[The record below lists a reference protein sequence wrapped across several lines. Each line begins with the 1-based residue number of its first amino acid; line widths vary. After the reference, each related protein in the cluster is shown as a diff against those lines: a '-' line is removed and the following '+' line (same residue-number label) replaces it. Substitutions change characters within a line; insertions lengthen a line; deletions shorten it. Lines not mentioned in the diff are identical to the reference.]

1 MSGYSRTLQRQLR
14 KLNLSADQAPDT
26 DTWQQF
32 LKKVDTTYTE
42 YRNGRYLMERSLD
55 LSSQEMQALNESL
68 KQESQEKIEALKK
81 SQEKSRFL
89 ANMSHEIRTPMNGV
103 LGMLDLLSQ
112 TALNEK
118 QHDYLYT
125 AQSSSELL
133 LEVINS
139 VLDLSK
145 VESGK
150 LTLEKT
156 PFQLSKMTQETT
168 LLFSGSAKKKGL
180 ELLHTL
186 PEIDHDMFY
195 GDPIRMRQVLG
206 NLIGNAI
213 KFTNTGSVELLVE
226 QLTTTSE
233 NSTLRFTVNDT
244 GMGISK
250 PQQAAIFSAFT
261 QADESTTR
269 QYGGTGLGLTI
280 SQELIKLM
288 GGHIGVDSTP
298 DNGSSFFFE
307 LTLEKAPINQPQLSD
322 SVQKKQ
328 PRATASH
335 RKTGHLLLVEDNL
348 INIKVASAILRKLGY
363 SFDTAQDGLAAVKQL
378 EAHVYDVVLM
388 DCQLPEIDGYEATR
402 RFRAFEQQ
410 RGETHT
416 PVIAL
421 TANAMQDDK
430 QICINAGMDDYLSKP
445 IAMDVI
451 DKKLQTW
458 LQKGKTSINAK
469 TPA

>member
-14 KLNLSADQAPDT
+14 KLNLSADQAPDA

-186 PEIDHDMFY
+186 PEMHHDMFY

-213 KFTNTGSVELLVE
+213 KFTDTGSVELLVK

-244 GMGISK
+244 GLGK
-250 PQQAAIFSAFT
+250 
-261 QADESTTR
+261 ST
-269 QYGGTGLGLTI
+269 
-280 SQELIKLM
+280 E
-288 GGHIGVDSTP
+288 
-298 DNGSSFFFE
+298 NGSLLRFAN
-307 LTLEKAPINQPQLSD
+307 THACIIN
-322 SVQKKQ
+322 
-328 PRATASH
+328 
-335 RKTGHLLLVEDNL
+335 
-348 INIKVASAILRKLGY
+348 
-363 SFDTAQDGLAAVKQL
+363 
-378 EAHVYDVVLM
+378 
-388 DCQLPEIDGYEATR
+388 
-402 RFRAFEQQ
+402 
-410 RGETHT
+410 GET
-416 PVIAL
+416 
-421 TANAMQDDK
+421 
-430 QICINAGMDDYLSKP
+430 
-445 IAMDVI
+445 
-451 DKKLQTW
+451 
-458 LQKGKTSINAK
+458 
-469 TPA
+469 